1 MGKVCDILIVTL
13 VMVDIF
19 FREIRSRG
27 SFRIP
32 RRGPVIFVAA
42 PHANQFVDP
51 LILMREARKEA
62 GRRISFLI
70 AAKSMRERIVGFL
83 AKLINAIPVARAQ
96 DEAVRG
102 KGTIKLAGRSTPLKI
117 IGTDSQFLQQ
127 NAAPGL
133 TILLPNDA
141 GTAEIQSVESDVEL
155 TLKKEFRSL
164 QALELLDKAE
174 GTGYR
179 LAPKIDQTHVYA
191 AVFGE
196 LENGGC
202 IGIYPE
208 GGSHDRP
215 DLLPLKAGVA
225 VMALGTLAQ
234 NPGCDLKIVPCG
246 MNYFHPHKF
255 RSRAVIEFGQ
265 PLTVPPELVE
275 KYKAGDKRD
284 AVKALLDLIY
294 NSLLSV
300 TVTTIDYETLM
311 VIQAARRL
319 YKPAHRRLPLPQVVE
334 LNRRFITGYEHFRD
348 HPEVVSLR
356 SDIMAYNKQ
365 LRQLNIRDH
374 QVKYMKYGICYVLT
388 LLVYRS
394 AKLIALALA
403 ALPGAILFS
412 PIFTAGKVIST
423 RKAKAALKASTVKI
437 RGRDVLA
444 TWKFLVA
451 LGLAPLLYTLYAI
464 ILSIYCYSHD
474 LLEWQSWK
482 YYILLVPLLQLVVL
496 PSISFAALRFG
507 ESGMDIYKSLRP
519 LFLAINPS
527 SVNTIT
533 KLRLTRERLA
543 AKITDLINT
552 LGPEVF
558 PDFDATRVVAMPE
571 ASSSS
576 SLSSVRHHHR
586 RTSSGSSPSTSGGHN
601 TPGGTDLEGLTPSAS
616 TTNLLDLANLTKTTS
631 ASTLSN
637 QPLLSPTTSNTSNIS
652 YGNIGFVP
660 IFQSTPRAQ
669 SPERKTS
676 AVAAVDEDANFETL
690 NQSIRG
696 SNVERR
702 KRREMM
708 RSGNR
713 SDKKAD
719 FEDDQVE
726 AATTGRAEPLS
737 NGTVKERG

>member
-1 MGKVCDILIVTL
+1 
-13 VMVDIF
+13 
-19 FREIRSRG
+19 
-27 SFRIP
+27 
-32 RRGPVIFVAA
+32 
-42 PHANQFVDP
+42 
-51 LILMREARKEA
+51 
-62 GRRISFLI
+62 
-70 AAKSMRERIVGFL
+70 
-83 AKLINAIPVARAQ
+83 
-96 DEAVRG
+96 
-102 KGTIKLAGRSTPLKI
+102 
-117 IGTDSQFLQQ
+117 
-127 NAAPGL
+127 
-133 TILLPNDA
+133 
-141 GTAEIQSVESDVEL
+141 
-155 TLKKEFRSL
+155 
-164 QALELLDKAE
+164 
-174 GTGYR
+174 
-179 LAPKIDQTHVYA
+179 
-191 AVFGE
+191 
-196 LENGGC
+196 
-202 IGIYPE
+202 
-208 GGSHDRP
+208 
-215 DLLPLKAGVA
+215 
-225 VMALGTLAQ
+225 
-234 NPGCDLKIVPCG
+234 
-246 MNYFHPHKF
+246 
-255 RSRAVIEFGQ
+255 
-265 PLTVPPELVE
+265 
-275 KYKAGDKRD
+275 
-284 AVKALLDLIY
+284 
-294 NSLLSV
+294 
-300 TVTTIDYETLM
+300 M

-464 ILSIYCYSHD
+464 VLSIYCYSHD

-533 KLRLTRERLA
+533 KLRSTRERLA

-571 ASSSS
+571 ASSS
-576 SLSSVRHHHR
+576 SSVRHHHR

-616 TTNLLDLANLTKTTS
+616 TTNLLDIANLTKTTS
-631 ASTLSN
+631 ASTLSS
-637 QPLLSPTTSNTSNIS
+637 QPLLSPSTSTASNNS

-669 SPERKTS
+669 SPSLGNSNNS
-676 AVAAVDEDANFETL
+676 AEAAADEGANFETL

-702 KRREMM
+702 KKREMM
-708 RSGNR
+708 RSGNF
-713 SDKKAD
+713 SDKTD
-719 FEDDQVE
+719 FEEDKVE
-726 AATTGRAEPLS
+726 ATTTGRAELLS
-737 NGTVKERG
+737 NGTVKARG